1 MRLFSKLAVSVL
13 EQRKLRRTD
22 NCTRN
27 GTSVVLVAETIF
39 PGKIPRTQTKKSGTF
54 VDNTH
59 EEVYL
64 TNQKIN
70 VDRSRT

>member
-13 EQRKLRRTD
+13 ERRNLRRTD

-27 GTSVVLVAETIF
+27 TSVVLVAETIF
-39 PGKIPRTQTKKSGTF
+39 PGKIPCTQTKKSGTF

-64 TNQKIN
+64 TNQKIY